1 METLIKGSQKLG
13 IGSVT
18 LYQIE
23 VRASAEQ
30 YDVQAQQV
38 AREILKLPGKHLPSL
53 AAISTSPSPLTIRT
67 AQLYNLTGQLT
78 PTQIEQL
85 TRQLLLDPVTQ
96 EAELAQKQEMDST
109 AHLVDIFFHPGVTDT
124 LAESVLTGASMLGI
138 TTLKHVETGRRYI
151 LDKRLS
157 EEEVCYISE
166 ALLYNPVIQNYI
178 LHNSGTQSDA
188 FHETAGAKMHFDKLI
203 PSPVGADLSRPSPI
217 YRPSRYPDGP
227 VENHNLPPT
236 FIPLSEMTEQQLM
249 ELSKSGLLALNLDEM
264 RTIQQHF
271 KEQRREPTDVE
282 LETLAQTW
290 SEHCSHK
297 TFKATIHYQ
306 ELDGDGKVFEQETIH
321 GLLKQYIMRATQHIN
336 HPWMVSAFSDN
347 AGIVRFTETQ
357 DIAFKV
363 ETHNH
368 PSAI

>member
-78 PTQIEQL
+78 PTQIDQL

-96 EAELAQKQEMDST
+96 EVELSQKPESSVT

-138 TTLKHVETGRRYI
+138 TTLEHVETGRRYI
-151 LDKRLS
+151 LDNRLS
-157 EEEVCYISE
+157 EEEVSFITN
-166 ALLYNPVIQNYI
+166 ALLYNPVIQNYV
-178 LHNSGTQSDA
+178 LRETVGVSFLSPSMGQVKTDQGTG
-188 FHETAGAKMHFDKLI
+188 TRAGASPAPTIHEMQIIFPSYSRGIPLRVPSEWGGGSATDVNSTPIGAQFSAPSLI
-203 PSPVGADLSRPSPI
+203 TNEN
-217 YRPSRYPDGP
+217 
-227 VENHNLPPT
+227 VEIVKTHHVPA

-249 ELSKSGLLALNLDEM
+249 ELSKTGLLALNLDEM
-264 RTIQQHF
+264 RTIQQHY

-297 TFKATIHYQ
+297 TFKATI
-306 ELDGDGKVFEQETIH
+306 
-321 GLLKQYIMRATQHIN
+321 
-336 HPWMVSAFSDN
+336 
-347 AGIVRFTETQ
+347 
-357 DIAFKV
+357 
-363 ETHNH
+363 
-368 PSAI
+368 

>member
-67 AQLYNLTGQLT
+67 SQLYNLTGQLT
-78 PTQIEQL
+78 PTQIDQL

-96 EAELAQKQEMDST
+96 EVELSQKPENSVT
-109 AHLVDIFFHPGVTDT
+109 APLVDIFFHPGVTDT

-138 TTLKHVETGRRYI
+138 TTLEHVETGRRYI

-157 EEEVCYISE
+157 EEEVCYITK

-178 LHNSGTQSDA
+178 LHNSGTQFDA
-188 FHETAGAKMHFDKLI
+188 FHETVGAILHFDKLI
-203 PSPVGADLSRPSPI
+203 PSPI
-217 YRPSRYPDGP
+217 YRPWVSFPIS
-227 VENHNLPPT
+227 NLPVKQYNHVPT

-249 ELSKSGLLALNLDEM
+249 ELSKTGLLALNLDEM
-264 RTIQQHF
+264 R
-271 KEQRREPTDVE
+271 
-282 LETLAQTW
+282 
-290 SEHCSHK
+290 
-297 TFKATIHYQ
+297 
-306 ELDGDGKVFEQETIH
+306 
-321 GLLKQYIMRATQHIN
+321 N
-336 HPWMVSAFSDN
+336 
-347 AGIVRFTETQ
+347 
-357 DIAFKV
+357 
-363 ETHNH
+363 
-368 PSAI
+368 

>member
-67 AQLYNLTGQLT
+67 SQLYNLTGQLT
-78 PTQIEQL
+78 PTQIDQL

-96 EAELAQKQEMDST
+96 EVELSQKPENSVT
-109 AHLVDIFFHPGVTDT
+109 APLVDIFFHPGVTDT

-138 TTLKHVETGRRYI
+138 TTLEHVETGRRYI
-151 LDKRLS
+151 FDKRLS
-157 EEEVCYISE
+157 EEEVCYITK
-166 ALLYNPVIQNYI
+166 ALLYNPVIQNYV
-178 LHNSGTQSDA
+178 L
-188 FHETAGAKMHFDKLI
+188 HETTDAIMHFDKLI
-203 PSPVGADLSRPSPI
+203 PSPVGADLSRPSLI
-217 YRPSRYPDGP
+217 YRSWVSFPIS
-227 VENHNLPPT
+227 NLPVKQYNHVPA

-249 ELSKSGLLALNLDEM
+249 ELSKTGLLALNLDEM
-264 RTIQQHF
+264 RTIQQHY

-290 SEHCSHK
+290 SEHCSH
-297 TFKATIHYQ
+297 
-306 ELDGDGKVFEQETIH
+306 
-321 GLLKQYIMRATQHIN
+321 
-336 HPWMVSAFSDN
+336 
-347 AGIVRFTETQ
+347 
-357 DIAFKV
+357 
-363 ETHNH
+363 
-368 PSAI
+368 